1 MTISKKRQ
9 ILEATINAQVSQN
22 YQDCQEWINE
32 TLRIMA
38 KGTKHEKD
46 VNWALEV
53 CNNYKSLWTN
63 QSTHI
68 KGEMQNEL
76 H

>member
-1 MTISKKRQ
+1 MAITKKKQ

-38 KGTKHEKD
+38 EGTKLEKD
-46 VNWALEV
+46 INWALEV
-53 CNNYKSLWTN
+53 CNNYRSLSPT
-63 QSTHI
+63 
-68 KGEMQNEL
+68 QNTYI
-76 H
+76 

>member
-1 MTISKKRQ
+1 
-9 ILEATINAQVSQN
+9 
-22 YQDCQEWINE
+22 
-32 TLRIMA
+32 MA
-38 KGTKHEKD
+38 KGTKLEKD

-53 CNNYKSLWTN
+53 CNNYKSLWIN